1 MKWREKKNKMIDL
14 KLKEVM
20 ERVLKNKR
28 NEKIRIL

>member
-20 ERVLKNKR
+20 KRVLKNKR

>member
-1 MKWREKKNKMIDL
+1 MKWREKKNKMNDL

-20 ERVLKNKR
+20 KRVLKNKR